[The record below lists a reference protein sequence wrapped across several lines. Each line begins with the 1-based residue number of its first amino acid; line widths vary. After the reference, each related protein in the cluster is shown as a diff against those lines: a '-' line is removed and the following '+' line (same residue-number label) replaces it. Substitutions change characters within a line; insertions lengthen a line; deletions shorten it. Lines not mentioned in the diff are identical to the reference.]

1 MTARDYLVKLDN
13 AARDLG
19 LTQAEFCRRAGLDEF
34 GHGISRAYYRGDCKL
49 SMFLQMAR
57 AAGYEV
63 TLVKREPKG
72 ESDH

>member
-1 MTARDYLVKLDN
+1 MNARDYLVKLDN

-19 LTQAEFCRRAGLDEF
+19 LTQAEYCRMAGLDEF
-34 GHGISRAYYRGDCKL
+34 GKAMSRAYFRGDCKL

-63 TLVKREPKG
+63 TLVKREDNQHG
-72 ESDH
+72 